1 MSGSVTLMP
10 SRIWHR
16 DVLEP
21 GYVPAAYAVECGLL
35 PETLR
40 GIFERI
46 PAQQIAGIELAEFE
60 ASLDEAKDAAA
71 LKFMMD
77 AVLPL
82 LIASGIR
89 AP

>member
-1 MSGSVTLMP
+1 
-10 SRIWHR
+10 
-16 DVLEP
+16 
-21 GYVPAAYAVECGLL
+21 
-35 PETLR
+35 LR

-60 ASLDEAKDAAA
+60 ASLDDAKDAAA
-71 LKFMMD
+71 LKSMVD

-82 LIASGIR
+82 LTASGIR